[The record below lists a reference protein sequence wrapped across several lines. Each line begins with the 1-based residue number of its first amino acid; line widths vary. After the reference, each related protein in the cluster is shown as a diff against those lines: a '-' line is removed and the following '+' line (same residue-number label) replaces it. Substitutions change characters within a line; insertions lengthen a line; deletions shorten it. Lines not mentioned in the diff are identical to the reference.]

1 MKHLT
6 YILIAILI
14 AGTIIFSFKS
24 CETTPIDNTNFAKLD
39 SLEAAN
45 DSIKAL
51 SDSLQVNYSE
61 AKIVKDSLVV
71 RYTSRYV
78 TYYDTTTRQ
87 VYNCLPMVHVDSLV
101 MTYESLILDADTII
115 KVQSIQIHNLEQQNA
130 VKDTVI
136 LQQQSE
142 IKRQKKGKLKAFL
155 GGVGVGALVRSL
167 F

>member
-14 AGTIIFSFKS
+14 TGTIIFSFKS

-39 SLEAAN
+39 SLVAAN

-51 SDSLQVNYSE
+51 SDSLQINYSE
-61 AKIVKDSLVV
+61 AKIVKDSLVIK
-71 RYTSRYV
+71 YTSRYV

-101 MTYESLILDADTII
+101 MTYEDLILDADTII
-115 KVQSIQIHNLEQQNA
+115 KVQSSQIGNLEQQNA
-130 VKDTVI
+130 VKDTI
-136 LQQQSE
+136 ITQQQSE
-142 IKRQKKGKLKAFL
+142 IKRQKKGKIKAFI
-155 GGVGVGALVRSL
+155 GGVGIGALVRSL